1 MNKSMR
7 QYLYFELFLLSFQ
20 ASPGENED
28 VGIFLRNK
36 GNSKEIDHVENFVL
50 EILMPNQNYC

>member
-7 QYLYFELFLLSFQ
+7 QYLCFELLLLSFQ
-20 ASPGENED
+20 ASPGKNED

-50 EILMPNQNYC
+50 EILMSNQNYC